1 MGFFPARSEGS
12 RHEMHLVTTSEGDEI
27 VVDTY
32 AGQETV
38 VARGVSYT
46 LPSRQ
51 RAMLWVN
58 HGLDIDVVLP
68 IVRRLLGFEPDTP
81 FHWDIRAHGRRA
93 QSTHRLGYHI
103 SVRRAS
109 ALDKSKSQVKRRR
122 YEHDGAVRWAK
133 RGADRRSAAAPGQS
147 FERGWF
153 WTTTAVCHG
162 GKSDGLAFRQ
172 RPDGNG
178 IEIRCH
184 TGGCSA
190 GVVITELEVA
200 HWAAHLDGLRA
211 GE

>member
-12 RHEMHLVTTSEGDEI
+12 PHEMHLVTTSEGDEI
-27 VVDTY
+27 VVDAY

-58 HGLDIDVVLP
+58 HGLDIHVVLP
-68 IVRRLLGFEPDTP
+68 IVRCLLGFEPDTP

-109 ALDKSKSQVKRRR
+109 ALDKSRHKQEK
-122 YEHDGAVRWAK
+122 
-133 RGADRRSAAAPGQS
+133 
-147 FERGWF
+147 
-153 WTTTAVCHG
+153 
-162 GKSDGLAFRQ
+162 
-172 RPDGNG
+172 
-178 IEIRCH
+178 EIR
-184 TGGCSA
+184 T
-190 GVVITELEVA
+190 
-200 HWAAHLDGLRA
+200 
-211 GE
+211 